1 MKIDKKDEKRA
12 SSNMV
17 RAIRKGDNVA
27 AYKLLEKLMKQ
38 KIASRIDKILK
49 DSE

>member
-1 MKIDKKDEKRA
+1 MKIDKKNEKRA
-12 SSNMV
+12 SSKMV
-17 RAIRKGDNVA
+17 RSIRKGDNVA